1 MGIMLGD
8 YVHYNQSN
16 YDAFGI
22 NRITESPSEGWDKAA
37 QQLIDQINVAD
48 EINKLMTQAKEME
61 NIYNNLYYGTG
72 DSDAQSQK
80 FRQAMQQASQE
91 LLEEKFGLMAGNFNP
106 SNIGVDASQQ
116 YTRLRSAIKATRDK
130 IKINMVHQTDTTN
143 ELIKEIQK
151 INQLMEEDEIK
162 NITFAQQRIAEVK
175 NITKRI
181 ENQLTRESK
190 VPISSEDIE
199 TLNKIIMEFNRDP
212 LPYNQAGDLFEWVA
226 PYIELR
232 ASNLGK
238 EELVKEMK
246 KLSKTS
252 NLGEAQISIDM
263 PDLLSSENLE
273 VDIQQGN
280 IDIKTATA
288 RSKTDVTVSYK
299 DNQGREFNNLQVS
312 AKSIS
317 GKHIKLVE
325 LTSLYR
331 VFVLSQNYTFAT
343 HYLNVVSASGGKGKV
358 NPSQILQANRLVK
371 GLALKMGAEGYD
383 INNPAE
389 LLVVNNRKEKH
400 IYVYNLKA
408 LVYIIVDAMINQGK
422 YTGVIKGL
430 SDDFTIKQKFEDT
443 KENRIGKLVQAINN
457 VKITGTLSGAQLN
470 AYLSLLQNYS

>member
-22 NRITESPSEGWDKAA
+22 NRITESPSEGWNKAA
-37 QQLIDQINVAD
+37 QQLIDQINVVG

-61 NIYNNLYYGTG
+61 SIYNNLYYGTG

-130 IKINMVHQTDTTN
+130 IKINMVHQTDTIN

-162 NITFAQQRIAEVK
+162 NITFAQQRIDEVK

-181 ENQLTRESK
+181 ENQLTKESK

-273 VDIQQGN
+273 VDIQQ
-280 IDIKTATA
+280 
-288 RSKTDVTVSYK
+288 
-299 DNQGREFNNLQVS
+299 
-312 AKSIS
+312 
-317 GKHIKLVE
+317 
-325 LTSLYR
+325 
-331 VFVLSQNYTFAT
+331 
-343 HYLNVVSASGGKGKV
+343 
-358 NPSQILQANRLVK
+358 
-371 GLALKMGAEGYD
+371 
-383 INNPAE
+383 
-389 LLVVNNRKEKH
+389 
-400 IYVYNLKA
+400 
-408 LVYIIVDAMINQGK
+408 
-422 YTGVIKGL
+422 
-430 SDDFTIKQKFEDT
+430 
-443 KENRIGKLVQAINN
+443 
-457 VKITGTLSGAQLN
+457 
-470 AYLSLLQNYS
+470 